1 MNQMLV
7 EVFQI
12 SLDTPYM
19 DTFGLKNY
27 GFGLVGLEPR
37 AGQMSDRDNKY
48 RKRPKYRHTNT
59 L

>member
-1 MNQMLV
+1 
-7 EVFQI
+7 
-12 SLDTPYM
+12 M

-27 GFGLVGLEPR
+27 GFGLVALEPR